1 MPIVKSPKLMKLN
14 KIPVQSI
21 FNPLTWQHHSASLPR
36 YIAKWPG
43 CNDNVT
49 RRWSCQMLEQ
59 GANVSCFCCRKA
71 LQSAILI
78 AAITLQWLGR
88 GRSWKRFERNPTRRR
103 TLLIHQNLSLFLSL
117 LWALKE
123 IHDADRPC
131 WSGKN
136 HHLLIREASTNCSPA
151 LLQRKRWK
159 KLRGTN

>member
-1 MPIVKSPKLMKLN
+1 MKFQC
-14 KIPVQSI
+14 KTYSI
-21 FNPLTWQHHSASLPR
+21 HLHDSTTVHLSLPR

-43 CNDNVT
+43 CNNNVT

-78 AAITLQWLGR
+78 AAMAWPRPVLEKVWEESNSQTYFADPSKSVFVFVFAL
-88 GRSWKRFERNPTRRR
+88 SFERNPWRRP
-103 TLLIHQNLSLFLSL
+103 TLLIRQ
-117 LWALKE
+117 
-123 IHDADRPC
+123 
-131 WSGKN
+131 N